1 MMEKQ
6 TAVRASIDAL
16 PQDDKAKQSLL
27 SKIYTY
33 EIIDISLLE
42 LIETINAAS
51 DADLSGVAKT
61 CRNNIL
67 KAIEQATR
75 ATETEIYVISG
86 VVIFWQNL
94 FSSFSLNLLKAF

>member
-1 MMEKQ
+1 MKKLDTAWEDFMMEKQ

-16 PQDDKAKQSLL
+16 PKDDKARQSLL

-67 KAIEQATR
+67 KAIEQT
-75 ATETEIYVISG
+75 TERQKQKYT
-86 VVIFWQNL
+86 
-94 FSSFSLNLLKAF
+94 SLVG

>member
-6 TAVRASIDAL
+6 TAVRASIEAL
-16 PQDDKAKQSLL
+16 PQDDKTKQSLL

-67 KAIEQATR
+67 KAIEQT
-75 ATETEIYVISG
+75 TERQKQKYT
-86 VVIFWQNL
+86 
-94 FSSFSLNLLKAF
+94 SLVG